1 MNSFLM
7 PLAHALLPVAFAL
20 HITAGAL
27 AAICGIIAIS
37 VRKGGRI
44 HRVAGRIFACSM
56 LIMAA
61 FAFWLALAMP
71 DQRVNVFIS
80 ILASY
85 LVATGWL
92 AVYRGSAATK
102 MAEKVALALAVALC
116 APFLLLSFELLIGV
130 APIFRSSVPFKGP
143 VLIAIYAFTA
153 ILVSATLG
161 DARVVFGQPALGVRR
176 VSRHLWRMSVGL
188 TLALGSGFT
197 NGLARLLLGPY
208 HVPTAFFLPQLVPLV
223 LLAYWMI
230 RIRIGRVSPPLHR
243 ASIDTAAIQAVK

>member
-1 MNSFLM
+1 
-7 PLAHALLPVAFAL
+7 
-20 HITAGAL
+20 
-27 AAICGIIAIS
+27 
-37 VRKGGRI
+37 
-44 HRVAGRIFACSM
+44 
-56 LIMAA
+56 
-61 FAFWLALAMP
+61 
-71 DQRVNVFIS
+71 
-80 ILASY
+80 
-85 LVATGWL
+85 
-92 AVYRGSAATK
+92 
-102 MAEKVALALAVALC
+102 MAEKVALAVAVALC
-116 APFLLLSFELLIGV
+116 APFLLLSFELLFGV
-130 APIFRSSVPFKGP
+130 APIFRSAVPFKGP

-197 NGLARLLLGPY
+197 NGLARLLPGPY

-243 ASIDTAAIQAVK
+243 ASIDTDAIQAVK